1 MIKSLKEIAEL
12 MRSNLFQIDEETEE
26 ELLLAG
32 VISKYPDALLNDLE
46 NATELLEK
54 LNKLK

>member
-26 ELLLAG
+26 ELKKVG
-32 VISKYPDALLNDLE
+32 IISKYQEELLSDLE
-46 NATELLEK
+46 NATELLENLK
-54 LNKLK
+54 KLK

>member
-26 ELLLAG
+26 ELKDVG
-32 VISKYPDALLNDLE
+32 VISKYQEELLEDLE

>member
-26 ELLLAG
+26 ELKDVG
-32 VISKYPDALLNDLE
+32 VISKYQEELLKDLE

>member
-26 ELLLAG
+26 ELKT
-32 VISKYPDALLNDLE
+32 VVIISKYQEELLSDLE
-46 NATELLEK
+46 NATELLENLK
-54 LNKLK
+54 KLK

>member
-26 ELLLAG
+26 ELKKVG
-32 VISKYPDALLNDLE
+32 IISKYQEELLSDLE
-46 NATELLEK
+46 NATELL
-54 LNKLK
+54 

>member
-26 ELLLAG
+26 ELKKVG
-32 VISKYPDALLNDLE
+32 IISKYQEELLSDLE
-46 NATELLEK
+46 IATELLENLK
-54 LNKLK
+54 KLK

>member
-26 ELLLAG
+26 ELKKVG
-32 VISKYPDALLNDLE
+32 IISKYQEELLSDLE
-46 NATELLEK
+46 NATELLETLK
-54 LNKLK
+54 KLK

>member
-1 MIKSLKEIAEL
+1 MITSLKEIAEL
-12 MRSNLFQIDEETEE
+12 MRSNLFQIDEETED
-26 ELLLAG
+26 ELLKAG
-32 VISKYPDALLNDLE
+32 VTSKYQEKLLEDLE